1 MEMTLAYARP
11 SSVSSDASG
20 MKFAMSGETSRPPVA
35 LQAMVGDSLS
45 YARAMLALH
54 NVVVSDLRFQ
64 PQDHT
69 AYQQW
74 VQDQYWV
81 EAGPQIQA
89 LREQFERDKADSTR
103 LKNELQEL
111 LAQRAAMTRECQPI
125 IKRLVEI
132 EAYAWWESN
141 FWQMRRDLY
150 TPLVHKYGA
159 EALGALRPC
168 DPVVSVHPD
177 CVIFEVFSFDESS
190 YGRVTVPMEKLETF
204 GDVQYGTTNV
214 DFSIRLA
221 DEFKRVRSYRPSW
234 IQVEPGGVSMQ
245 TSAGAQF
252 EKKIDLPPTWVRGF
266 LQVQSASALP
276 GVEVE
281 LSSGLV
287 ADLLL
292 QLQQQREKKGPRSLR
307 FRLTPG
313 QKPSVEIEPWGV
325 VLQEPNFVW
334 NGAEAQEIRIWGRR
348 RLFFFESLLPHAER
362 VRVKLLGSGMPSYW
376 SIEQEGHRFDLGLS
390 GWTQNDWS
398 KAARFDVMAAPAP
411 VAAGDVEKT
420 FRVLEEWRML
430 TPEEA
435 ADSTSL
441 PRVTATATLQQLCR
455 EGRAMFDFTT
465 GVFRCRQ
472 LLPFPAPQ
480 DESDVR
486 TRHATRLVQEG
497 QVKVRAVRAED
508 ASEFLERFIAAGARL
523 FEAEVKTEGGTFEPT
538 VGLDADGRA
547 TFAQCTCGFYRQNKL
562 RRGPCAHILAA
573 SVVAATTGGANL
585 TADRFKDQTWVFTGA
600 LTLFTR
606 EQAESLIEQG
616 GGTAAGSVS
625 HKTNFLVAGER
636 AGSKL
641 AKARELGISIL
652 TEAEFKA
659 ILDGKAAPSG
669 ATTSGATTT
678 AQ

>member
-1 MEMTLAYARP
+1 MEMTLSYARP
-11 SSVSSDASG
+11 SAATTDERG
-20 MKFAMSGETSRPPVA
+20 THFAMSGESSRPPVS
-35 LQAMVGDSLS
+35 LQAVVGDSLG

-54 NVVVSDLRFQ
+54 NVVTSDLRFA
-64 PQDHT
+64 PKDHT

-74 VQDQYWV
+74 VQARYW
-81 EAGPQIQA
+81 EDAGPEIQK
-89 LREQFERDKADSTR
+89 LQEQFEKDKADASR
-103 LKNELQEL
+103 LKGELNELL
-111 LAQRAAMTRECQPI
+111 KQRDEMTAECKPI

-132 EAYAWWESN
+132 ESYAWWESN

-150 TPLVHKYGA
+150 TPLVHQYGA
-159 EALGALRPC
+159 AALGALRPC

-204 GDVQYGTTNV
+204 GDIQYGTTNV

-266 LQVQSASALP
+266 LQVQSASSLP

-281 LSSGLV
+281 LSPGLV

-292 QLQQQREKKGPRSLR
+292 QLRQQRERKGPRSLR
-307 FRLTPG
+307 FKLVPG

-325 VLQEPNFVW
+325 VLQEANCVW
-334 NGAEAQEIRIWGRR
+334 NGTEAQEIRIWGRR
-348 RLFFFESLLPHAER
+348 RLFFFEQLLPHATS
-362 VRVKLLGSGMPSYW
+362 VKVKLLGSGMPSYW
-376 SIEQEGHRFDLGLS
+376 SIEMDGHRFDLGLS

-411 VAAGDVEKT
+411 VSEGDAERV

-435 ADSTSL
+435 ADSTQL
-441 PRVTATATLQQLCR
+441 KREVATAALQQLCR
-455 EGRAMFDFTT
+455 EGRAMYDFTN

-480 DESDVR
+480 DESDTR
-486 TRHATRLVQEG
+486 TRHASRLVHEG
-497 QVKVRAVRAED
+497 KVKMREVKAEN
-508 ASEFLERFIAAGARL
+508 ASEFLERFMTSGVRL
-523 FEAEVKTEGGTFEPT
+523 FEGEVKTEGGNFSPT
-538 VGLDADGRA
+538 IGLDADGRA
-547 TFAQCTCGFYRQNKL
+547 TFAQCSCGFYRQNKL
-562 RRGPCAHILAA
+562 RLGPCAHILAA
-573 SVVAATTGGANL
+573 SVVAATSGGANVS
-585 TADRFKDQTWVFTGA
+585 ADRFKNQTWVFTGA

-606 EQAESLIEQG
+606 EQAEKVIEQG

-625 HKTNFLVAGER
+625 KNTNFLVAGER

-641 AKARELGISIL
+641 AKAKELGIPVL
-652 TEAEFKA
+652 TETEFKA
-659 ILDGKAAPSG
+659 ILDGKDAPQL
-669 ATTSGATTT
+669 ATSSTR
-678 AQ
+678 